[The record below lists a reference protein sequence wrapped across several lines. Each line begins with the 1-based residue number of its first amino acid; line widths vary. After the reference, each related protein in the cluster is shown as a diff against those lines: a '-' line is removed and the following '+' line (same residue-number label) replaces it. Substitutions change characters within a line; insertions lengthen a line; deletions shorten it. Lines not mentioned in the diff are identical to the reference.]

1 MDLWQLHIFC
11 NVVEQRSFSKAGK
24 IVHLSQPTVSSH
36 IKDLENHFGC
46 RLIDRLSKK
55 AVPTK
60 EGELLYQYALKLIAL
75 RDEAET
81 ALTRFKGRIKGTLVV
96 GGSTIPGSYI
106 LPRVIGGFL
115 RKYPNVYLS
124 LKVRDTGEVI
134 QDILS
139 GELELGV
146 VGARASDKQLN
157 QKILLKDEMRLIVPA
172 DHPWAAKNSVSL
184 EMLIQERLIIRESGS
199 GTLKSIEE
207 NLKSNG
213 RQIEEFNIAAELG
226 STQAAVEGIK
236 NRIGLSIVSP
246 VAVSEE
252 LQAGTLKALG
262 INGLDLKRNFYLTR
276 HKHRSLSPPA
286 KAFAAYLTEEFR
298 R

>member
-1 MDLWQLHIFC
+1 MDLWQLHIFSK
-11 NVVEQRSFSKAGK
+11 VVEQRSFSKAGK
-24 IVHLSQPTVSSH
+24 TVQLSQPTVSSH
-36 IKDLENHFGC
+36 IKDLEKHFGC

-55 AVPTK
+55 VVPTK

-81 ALTRFKGRIKGTLVV
+81 ALTRFRGRIKGTLVV

-115 RKYPNVYLS
+115 KKFPNVYLS
-124 LKVRDTGEVI
+124 LKVRDTGEII

-157 QKILLKDEMRLIVPA
+157 QTILLKDEMRLIVPA

-184 EMLIQERLIIRESGS
+184 EMLLQERLIIRESGS

-207 NLKSNG
+207 NLRSNG
-213 RQIEEFNIAAELG
+213 HQIEEFNIAAELG

-246 VAVSEE
+246 VA
-252 LQAGTLKALG
+252 
-262 INGLDLKRNFYLTR
+262 YLTR

-286 KAFAAYLTEEFR
+286 KEFAAYLTEEFR

>member
-24 IVHLSQPTVSSH
+24 IVHLSQPTVSTH

-55 AVPTK
+55 ADPTR
-60 EGELLYQYALKLIAL
+60 EGELLYQYAVKLIAL

-81 ALTRFKGRIKGTLVV
+81 ALALFKGTVKGTLVV
-96 GGSTIPGSYI
+96 GGSTIAGSYI

-115 RKYPNVYLS
+115 KKYPNVFLS
-124 LKVRDTGEVI
+124 LKVRDTGEII
-134 QDILS
+134 QDILA

-146 VGARASDKQLN
+146 VGARASGKQLN
-157 QKILLKDEMRLIVPA
+157 QTILLKDEMRLIVPV
-172 DHPWAAKNSVSL
+172 DHPWADKNSVSL

-207 NLKSNG
+207 NLRRNG
-213 RQIEEFNIAAELG
+213 HQIEEFNIVAELG

-252 LQAGTLKALG
+252 LQAGTLKALS
-262 INGLDLKRNFYLTR
+262 ISGLDLTRNFYLTR
-276 HKHRSLSPPA
+276 HNHRSLSPPA
-286 KAFAAYLTEEFR
+286 KAFAAYLTQEFR

>member
-11 NVVEQRSFSKAGK
+11 NVVEQKSFSKAGK

-75 RDEAET
+75 RNEAET

-96 GGSTIPGSYI
+96 GGSTIAGSYI

-115 RKYPNVYLS
+115 GNYPDVFLS

-134 QDILS
+134 QDILA
-139 GELELGV
+139 GKLELGV
-146 VGARASDKQLN
+146 VGARASDKQLT
-157 QKILLKDEMRLIVPA
+157 QTILLKDEMRLIVPA
-172 DHPWAAKNSVSL
+172 DHPWADKNSVPL
-184 EMLIQERLIIRESGS
+184 EMLIHERLIVRESGS

-207 NLKSNG
+207 NLRRNG
-213 RQIEEFNIAAELG
+213 HQIEEFNIAAELG

-252 LQAGTLKALG
+252 LQAGTLKALS
-262 INGLDLKRNFYLTR
+262 IAGLDLKRNFYLTR
-276 HKHRSLSPPA
+276 HQHRSLSPPA
-286 KAFAAYLTEEFR
+286 KVFAAYLTEEFR
-298 R
+298 D